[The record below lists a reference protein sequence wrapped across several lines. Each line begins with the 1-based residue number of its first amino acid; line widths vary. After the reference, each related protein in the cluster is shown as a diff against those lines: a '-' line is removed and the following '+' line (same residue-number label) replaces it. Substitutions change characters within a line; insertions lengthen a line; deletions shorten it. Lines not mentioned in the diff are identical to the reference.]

1 MDRRTFLSTIAS
13 SLLSTSAPAPIGAD
27 TASPAARFAAAVRY
41 SAQRGGVALLVVRN
55 GVVLAEDY
63 GSSGPDARWPLGK
76 ATRALAPLLAAQMV
90 RDRILVMD
98 EPVALI
104 LGEWGADPSK
114 AVITAR
120 TLLNGTS
127 GLAFPNGA
135 PQTLATALALTQT
148 DQVGVR
154 FIDDAAPYVIF
165 TEIARRKLVTA
176 GVDPDPAMYLTARTL
191 DAIGATPI
199 GWTRQPDGAPHLD
212 TGAFVSAR
220 GWAAVGEFVRRGGIW
235 RADQLADT
243 YVLGDALRGS
253 PAEPRAGF
261 GFWLATPSRQPI
273 SCNSDLWRV
282 QSPAPIDL
290 AMAAGDGG
298 QRLYVVPSRSLVI
311 ARLSNSDAPN
321 PQWSDAQFLSLLW
334 PDL

>member
-1 MDRRTFLSTIAS
+1 MDRRSFLSTIAS
-13 SLLSTSAPAPIGAD
+13 SLLSTSAPAPLAPD
-27 TASPAARFAAAVRY
+27 QTSPASRFSTAIRY
-41 SAQRGGVALLVVRN
+41 SAQRGGAALLVVRN

-90 RDRILVMD
+90 RDRILAMD
-98 EPVALI
+98 EPVALT
-104 LGEWGADPSK
+104 LGEWGADASK
-114 AVITAR
+114 AVITVR

-135 PQTLATALALTQT
+135 PQTLATALALAQT

-165 TEIARRKLVTA
+165 AEVARRKLVTA
-176 GVDPDPAMYLTARTL
+176 SVDPDPAMYLTARTL
-191 DAIGATPI
+191 DAIGATPV

-212 TGAFVSAR
+212 TGAFVNAR

-235 RADQLADT
+235 RADQLADAF
-243 YVLGDALRGS
+243 VLGDALRGS
-253 PAEPRAGF
+253 PAEPRAGL
-261 GFWLATPSRQPI
+261 GFWLAAPSRQPI
-273 SCNSDLWRV
+273 SCNSDLWRT

-298 QRLYVVPSRSLVI
+298 QRLYIVPSRALVV
-311 ARLSNSDAPN
+311 ARLTSSDAPN

>member
-27 TASPAARFAAAVRY
+27 TASPVARFAAAVRY
-41 SAQRGGVALLVVRN
+41 SAQRGGAALLVVRN
-55 GVVLAEDY
+55 GIVLAEDY
-63 GSSGPDARWPLGK
+63 GSGGPDARWPLGK

-98 EPVALI
+98 EPVALT
-104 LGEWGADPSK
+104 LGEWGVDPSK

-220 GWAAVGEFVRRGGIW
+220 AWAAVGEFVRRGGIW

-253 PAEPRAGF
+253 PAEARAGF
-261 GFWLATPSRQPI
+261 GFWLAAPSRQPI
-273 SCNSDLWRV
+273 SCNSDLWRA

-298 QRLYVVPSRSLVI
+298 QRLYVVPSRSLVV